1 MKASS
6 SSGAW
11 GRGFGEQIDG
21 CGVGSRVNSAHIT
34 TADEQPSTRSEPAG
48 VLCVERDERICDA
61 MKERGLRSP

>member
-34 TADEQPSTRSEPAG
+34 TADEQPSTRSEPVRRYLMAR
-48 VLCVERDERICDA
+48 VVR
-61 MKERGLRSP
+61 PVV